1 MSRPVPFVLRLLK
14 HCHSI
19 GVRQPQLGQ
28 SFDRR
33 SKNVEFGRMQF
44 HSDG

>member
-19 GVRQPQLGQ
+19 RVRQPQLGQ

-33 SKNVEFGRMQF
+33 STNGKFGRVEF
-44 HSDG
+44 HNDG